1 MRWTSL
7 FSILTVAIIGCSSDP
22 EPTDGGIDAGDA
34 DQLTDS
40 GGDGD
45 VTSDADE
52 GDADEGDSGPET
64 NIDDLLDRY
73 WPEAGTTA
81 YRNSVITMVFHN
93 EIDPDTLLVE
103 INDEAVDMLTLDD
116 QEYRFVPLPLY
127 EADTDYTVTIVAGL
141 VDVLDNELDGDFS
154 WTFHTEPIAI
164 EVQGDPALSPD
175 EEAFIMAGEAD
186 EVMDL
191 VTDYDNPDSS
201 LYEISPPLDPAS
213 AEVQHLIARMMVSVV
228 HHGGIGLAAPQVGVS
243 RRLFVA
249 DVGDGFEAFL
259 NPVLLSYSDELGSM
273 SEGCLSVPDLPLNVF
288 RPEWVE
294 VEYDQDDGT
303 HMDLRR
309 LENSGMFTIHATL
322 WQHEFDH
329 LNGILITDRAS
340 IR

>member
-1 MRWTSL
+1 MRWILAFSL
-7 FSILTVAIIGCSSDP
+7 LLAALGGCSSDP
-22 EPTDGGIDAGDA
+22 EPADGGVDGGDA
-34 DQLTDS
+34 DQLLD
-40 GGDGD
+40 GGDDGD

-64 NIDDLLDRY
+64 NIDELLDWY
-73 WPEAGTTA
+73 SPEAGTMSW
-81 YRNSVITMVFHN
+81 RNSVVTIVFLN

-116 QEYRFVPLPLY
+116 QEYRFVPLPLF

-154 WTFHTEPIAI
+154 WTFHTEFIAI
-164 EVQGDPALSPD
+164 EDQGDPTLSPD
-175 EEAFIMAGEAD
+175 EEAFIMAGEAE

-201 LYEISPPLDPAS
+201 LYVISPPLDPAS
-213 AEVQHLIARMMVSVV
+213 AEVQHLIARMMESVV
-228 HHGGIGLAAPQVGVS
+228 YHGGIGLAAPQVGVN

-309 LENSGMFTIHATL
+309 LENSGIFAIPSTL